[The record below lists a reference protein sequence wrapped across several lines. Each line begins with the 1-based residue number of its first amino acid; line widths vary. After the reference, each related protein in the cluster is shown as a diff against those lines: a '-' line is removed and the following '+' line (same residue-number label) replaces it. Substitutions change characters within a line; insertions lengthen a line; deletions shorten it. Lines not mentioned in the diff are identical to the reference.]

1 VICGI
6 AVLTL
11 CALPL
16 VYYVVARIR
25 ESYILAE
32 QKKRLLFEI
41 EQKRELLENLEKLKV
56 KAARRRKVKK
66 KT

>member
-1 VICGI
+1 M
-6 AVLTL
+6 LTL